1 METVDVVV
9 IGAGVVGLACARALA
24 LQGRDVLVIEAENAI
39 GTGTSARNSEVIH
52 AGLGYAPGSLK
63 ARLCVQGKPMLYA
76 YLRERGLGHQQ
87 CGKLIVATAAS
98 QAPELARMQA
108 NAAACGM
115 HDTQLISAE
124 QAMKREPHLRCVG
137 ALHSP
142 STGIVDSHALMLSL
156 QGDLEN
162 AGGSVVLNTPVD
174 SAHITP
180 DGTVVATGGADAM
193 QLRAKWVVNCASL
206 HAQALASRMQGFPAE
221 HVPPTHYAKGSY
233 FSLSGKAPFSQLIY
247 PIPEAAGWGVHLTLD
262 LGGQARFGPDVEWV
276 QGPVSNLNYDVD
288 PARGAS
294 FYESIRRF
302 WPALPDGSL
311 QPSYSGIRPK
321 IQAPGEKSKDFWIA
335 GPQQHGVR
343 GVVQLFGIESPG
355 LTSCLAIGDHVA
367 QLF

>member
-1 METVDVVV
+1 METVDTIV

-24 LQGRDVLVIEAENAI
+24 LQGREVLVIEAENAI

-63 ARLCVQGKPMLYA
+63 ARLCVQGKPLLYA
-76 YLRERGLGHQQ
+76 YLCERGIGHQR
-87 CGKLIVATAAS
+87 CGKLIVATAPN
-98 QAPELARMQA
+98 QVPDLARMQA
-108 NAAACGM
+108 NATACGM
-115 HDTQLISAE
+115 PDTQLISAQE
-124 QAMKREPHLRCVG
+124 AMEREPHLQCAG
-137 ALHSP
+137 ALSSP
-142 STGIVDSHALMLSL
+142 TTGIVDSHGLMLSL

-162 AGGSVVLNTPVD
+162 AGGSVVLNTPVN
-174 SAHITP
+174 SAHITG
-180 DGTVVATGGADAM
+180 DGTIICTGGADAM
-193 QLRAKWVVNCASL
+193 QLRAKQVVNCAGL
-206 HAQALASRMQGFPAE
+206 RAQAVAARMQGFAAE
-221 HVPPTHYAKGSY
+221 HVPPTHYAKGNY

-262 LGGQARFGPDVEWV
+262 LGGQARFGPDVQWV
-276 QGPVSNLNYDVD
+276 DTLDYDVN

-335 GPQQHGVR
+335 GPKQHGVP

-355 LTSCLAIGDHVA
+355 LTSCLAIGEHVA
-367 QLF
+367 MLVAL